1 MNNCYSFDYQ
11 IDYKENSFRIF
22 SHQSF
27 HNNLNENI
35 DFHLE
40 VKGKLYWGS
49 AFTIKSII
57 NIMRNQSIYE
67 GEICGTYFWSANFI
81 IIEKFSLEC
90 LIGAVRHLVQTN
102 EYSDIFYYVS
112 EIYRE

>member
-1 MNNCYSFDYQ
+1 MNNCSLLDYQ

-40 VKGKLYWGS
+40 VK
-49 AFTIKSII
+49 
-57 NIMRNQSIYE
+57 
-67 GEICGTYFWSANFI
+67 GTYFWSANFI

>member
-1 MNNCYSFDYQ
+1 MNSHNSFDYQ
-11 IDYKENSFRIF
+11 VDYQENNFRIF

-27 HNNLNENI
+27 RDNSNENI

-40 VKGKLYWGS
+40 IKGKLYWGS

-57 NIMRNQSIYE
+57 KIMKNQSIYE
-67 GEICGTYFWSANFI
+67 SEICGTYFWSANFI

-90 LIGAVRHLVQTN
+90 LIGTIRHLVQTN
-102 EYSDIFYYVS
+102 EYVDIFHYV
-112 EIYRE
+112 